1 MVEIPWRTANGGGDW
16 SRHPQWSMI
25 LGQHGGLNTS
35 KGRKSTLFPTEN
47 TATNYFHGGFSV
59 AMLIFPNF
67 SGWKL
72 LRMDQYIRDTS
83 EISHENIPYLI

>member
-1 MVEIPWRTANGGGDW
+1 MVDDFGPTWRSKHVEGSEIHPFSNRKYGD
-16 SRHPQWSMI
+16 
-25 LGQHGGLNTS
+25 
-35 KGRKSTLFPTEN
+35 
-47 TATNYFHGGFSV
+47 NYFHGGFSV